1 MGGDTRQ
8 TIGRKVILGPS
19 FTKGPR
25 WYNKKF
31 QDGMAICRKYKKPDF
46 FVTFTCN
53 PHWKEITD
61 ELKPGQTA
69 QDRPDLVSRVFKM
82 KKDLIMEDLNKNCIF
97 GRTVA
102 HLEVIEYQVG
112 FKMIYHS

>member
-1 MGGDTRQ
+1 
-8 TIGRKVILGPS
+8 
-19 FTKGPR
+19 
-25 WYNKKF
+25 
-31 QDGMAICRKYKKPDF
+31 MAICHKYKKPDF

-112 FKMIYHS
+112 FKIIYHN